1 MILLQASHI
10 AKQFDGHDVLLDAN
24 LVVQARDRVA
34 LVGANGAGK
43 STLLRI
49 VMGHDQPD
57 SGDISMAKGTSI
69 GYVAQFVDADLTTTV
84 FAYVAEAFAEL
95 SAMEL
100 KLRDMELDMARPEI
114 YNDDK
119 RFADLSAAYD
129 NLRQVFT
136 DAGGYAI
143 EARIRRVLDG
153 LRFTPD
159 MHQREIGALS
169 GGQKTRLSLARL
181 LAWQPEL
188 LILDEPTNYLDTET
202 LTWLENYLQGYEGAL
217 LLVSHDRYFLDKVAT
232 SVYELDAGKTAYYV
246 GNYTR
251 YIDTKAGQFEQDL
264 KRYEAQQKEIAK
276 METFIQKNI
285 VRATTT
291 KRAQSRRN
299 MLERIDRLEKPN
311 AKTPKLAL
319 RFSAQRESGKDVLRV
334 ADVMVGYPGK
344 TLPGPLNFYMGR
356 GQRVAILGP
365 NGIGKTSFLKTLVG
379 QMTPL
384 RGDVTW
390 GAHVQIGY
398 YDQEQTKLHPEKTV
412 LSEVWDDYP
421 GLDLTTIRT
430 ALGRFLFRG
439 EDVDKPVA
447 SLSGG
452 ERSRL
457 SLCRLMLQQA
467 NVLIMD
473 EPTNHL
479 DLLSKEVLE
488 DALQDYEGT
497 LLFVSHDRYFIDALA
512 THILQLDES
521 GFRTYLGNYSEYLAK
536 RADEEKW
543 GAAEATDSHGSPKVR
558 SSNDPQ
564 GKLETGRP
572 SGDAQVAPGA
582 GHPSQLQS
590 AKMQPDRGPASAA
603 QDSRTEPKRH
613 IRSADVRKLRE
624 LVEKLETRIAE
635 VETRQE
641 DIGSEI
647 TAAVTAQNVEQT
659 LALQEEL
666 QRLQGEHLDLLETWE
681 KAAADLE
688 ELEG

>member
-1 MILLQASHI
+1 MILVQASHI
-10 AKQFDGHDVLLDAN
+10 AKQYDGHEVLLDAS
-24 LVVQARDRVA
+24 LIVQSRDHVA

-49 VMGHDQPD
+49 LLGQEQLDT
-57 SGDISMAKGTSI
+57 GDISMAKGTTI
-69 GYVAQFVDADLTTTV
+69 GYVAQFVEADLDTTV
-84 FAYVAEAFAEL
+84 FEYVAEAFAEL
-95 SAMEL
+95 TAMEAR
-100 KLRDMELDMARPEI
+100 LRELELEMALPEI
-114 YNDDK
+114 YNNAR
-119 RFADLSAAYD
+119 RFQELSSVYD

-136 DAGGYAI
+136 DADGYAV

-159 MHQREIGALS
+159 MHPRRIEDLS
-169 GGQKTRLSLARL
+169 GGQKTRLALARL

-232 SVYELDAGKTAYYV
+232 SVYELDNGKTIHYV
-246 GNYTR
+246 GNYSQ
-251 YIDTKAGQFEQDL
+251 YIETKANQLEQDIR
-264 KRYEAQQKEIAK
+264 RYEAQQKEIVK
-276 METFIQKNI
+276 MKTFIQKNI

-299 MLERIDRLEKPN
+299 MLERMNRLEMPS

-319 RFSAQRESGKDVLRV
+319 RFSTKRESGKDVLRV
-334 ADVMVGYPGK
+334 TDVMVGYPGK
-344 TLPGPLNFYMGR
+344 ILPGPLNFYMAK

-379 QMTPL
+379 QMNPL
-384 RGDVTW
+384 QGTFTW

-398 YDQEQTKLHPEKTV
+398 YDQEQSQLHNDKTV
-412 LSEVWDDYP
+412 LQEVWDDYP
-421 GLDLTTIRT
+421 QLELTTIRT

-457 SLCRLMLQQA
+457 ALCRLMLQQA

-512 THILQLDES
+512 THILQLDDS
-521 GFRTYLGNYSEYLAK
+521 GFQNYLGNYSEYMAK

-543 GAAEATDSHGSPKVR
+543 QIAVDSQPQDKTDRSKGQSPDHAT
-558 SSNDPQ
+558 
-564 GKLETGRP
+564 
-572 SGDAQVAPGA
+572 
-582 GHPSQLQS
+582 
-590 AKMQPDRGPASAA
+590 PDHATKE
-603 QDSRTEPKRH
+603 QKRH

-624 LVEKLETRIAE
+624 LVERLETRISQ
-635 VETRQE
+635 VEDRQE
-641 DIGSEI
+641 AIGVELSE
-647 TAAVTAQNVEQT
+647 AASAQDVEKM
-659 LALQEEL
+659 LSLQEESG
-666 QRLQGEHLDLLETWE
+666 RLEEDHGQLLTDWE
-681 KAAADLE
+681 SAAAELE
-688 ELEG
+688 ELDSHR

>member
-10 AKQFDGHDVLLDAN
+10 TKQYDGHEVLLDAN
-24 LVVQARDRVA
+24 LLVQSRDRVA
-34 LVGANGAGK
+34 LVGSNGAGK

-49 VMGHDQPD
+49 VMDQEQPD
-57 SGDISMAKGTSI
+57 TGDISLAKGTSI
-69 GYVAQFVDADLTTTV
+69 GYVAQFVEIDLESTV
-84 FAYVAEAFAEL
+84 FEYVAESFAEL
-95 SAMEL
+95 RAMEGQI
-100 KLRDMELDMARPEI
+100 RDMERDMARPEV
-114 YNDDK
+114 YNDAR

-129 NLRQVFT
+129 NRRQTFT
-136 DAGGYAI
+136 DAGGYAV

-159 MHQREIGALS
+159 MHTRKIGALS

-181 LAWQPEL
+181 LAWQPPL

-232 SVYELDAGKTAYYV
+232 SVYELDRGKTTQYG
-246 GNYTR
+246 GNYSQ
-251 YIDTKAGQFEQDL
+251 YVDIKATQLEQDL
-264 KRYEAQQKEIAK
+264 KRFEAQQKEIAK

-299 MLERIDRLEKPN
+299 MLERIERLEKPN

-319 RFSAQRESGKDVLRV
+319 RFSTKRESGKDVLRV
-334 ADVMVGYPGK
+334 SDVMVGYPGK

-356 GQRVAILGP
+356 GHRVAILGP
-365 NGIGKTSFLKTLVG
+365 NGIGKTSFLKTLIG

-384 RGDVTW
+384 RGSLTW
-390 GAHVQIGY
+390 GAHVQMGY
-398 YDQEQTKLHPEKTV
+398 YDQEQTNLHPEKTV
-412 LSEVWDDYP
+412 LQEVWDDYP

-439 EDVDKPVA
+439 EDVEKPVA

-457 SLCRLMLQQA
+457 SLCRLMLQQS

-479 DLLSKEVLE
+479 DLMSKEVLE

-512 THILQLDES
+512 THILQLDEN
-521 GFRTYLGNYSEYLAK
+521 GFRSYLGNYSEYVAK
-536 RADEEKW
+536 RAEEEKW
-543 GAAEATDSHGSPKVR
+543 QEVDLQAPGKRAATAGSHGGQP
-558 SSNDPQ
+558 
-564 GKLETGRP
+564 
-572 SGDAQVAPGA
+572 VADTPVA
-582 GHPSQLQS
+582 
-590 AKMQPDRGPASAA
+590 
-603 QDSRTEPKRH
+603 PKRH
-613 IRSADVRKLRE
+613 IRSADVRKLRDF
-624 LVEKLETRIAE
+624 VEKLEAQIAE
-635 VETRQE
+635 VELRQE
-641 DIGSEI
+641 AIGPEL
-647 TAAVTAQNVEQT
+647 TAAVTGQNTEATVS
-659 LALQEEL
+659 LQAEL
-666 QRLQGEHLDLLETWE
+666 QRLEGEHVKLLGDWE
-681 KAAADLE
+681 NAAADLE
-688 ELEG
+688 ALERLT